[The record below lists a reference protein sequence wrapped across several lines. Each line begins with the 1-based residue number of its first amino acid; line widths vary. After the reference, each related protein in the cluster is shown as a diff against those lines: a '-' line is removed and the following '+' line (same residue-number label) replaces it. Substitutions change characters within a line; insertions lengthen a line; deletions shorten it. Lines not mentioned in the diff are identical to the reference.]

1 MTHDERIERI
11 ARAVERAAN
20 RAVFQTD
27 AAYCTFVAEAAYRAT
42 LEAIREPS
50 EAMLSDIPDAITRAL
65 ENEGLSWRPYDVYQA
80 VIDHLLNANPSLE
93 DERIAAME
101 GK

>member
-1 MTHDERIERI
+1 MFEGKPEDCQAKHLVADK
-11 ARAVERAAN
+11 
-20 RAVFQTD
+20 
-27 AAYCTFVAEAAYRAT
+27 VAEAAYRAT

-65 ENEGLSWRPYDVYQA
+65 ENEGLSWRPYDIYQA
-80 VIDHLLNANPSLE
+80 VIDHLLNAKPSLE
-93 DERIAAME
+93 DERLAALE